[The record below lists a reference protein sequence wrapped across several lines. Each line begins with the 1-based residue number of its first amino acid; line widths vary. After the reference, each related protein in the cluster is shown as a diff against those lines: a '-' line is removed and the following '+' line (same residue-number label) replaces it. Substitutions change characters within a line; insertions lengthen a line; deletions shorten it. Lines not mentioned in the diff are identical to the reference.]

1 MTLYLHEL
9 RRGRLSL
16 IIWSAVI
23 SFLIG
28 VCVLI
33 YPEMQAQMG
42 DMSLMFESMGTLT
55 DAFGMSDINF
65 GEFIGYFATEFSNTV
80 LLGGSLFAAIIAS
93 GALSSEEGDG
103 TAEFLLT
110 HPISRSKILLAKLL
124 SIITRILILNLAI
137 CAVVLACMIAVSE
150 SADAKIM
157 FLMFLSGTIMEIE
170 IACICFMAS
179 SFMKRGGMAVG
190 IGISMMLYFVNIVSN
205 IADEAK
211 FLKYVTPFAYSDSAK
226 ILTDGEINLAYLIC
240 GAVIL
245 AASVAVTFIGYNK
258 KDIS

>member
-1 MTLYLHEL
+1 
-9 RRGRLSL
+9 
-16 IIWSAVI
+16 
-23 SFLIG
+23 
-28 VCVLI
+28 
-33 YPEMQAQMG
+33 
-42 DMSLMFESMGTLT
+42 
-55 DAFGMSDINF
+55 
-65 GEFIGYFATEFSNTV
+65 
-80 LLGGSLFAAIIAS
+80 
-93 GALSSEEGDG
+93 
-103 TAEFLLT
+103 
-110 HPISRSKILLAKLL
+110 
-124 SIITRILILNLAI
+124 
-137 CAVVLACMIAVSE
+137 
-150 SADAKIM
+150 
-157 FLMFLSGTIMEIE
+157 MFLSGAIMEIE

>member
-9 RRGRLSL
+9 KRGRLSL

-42 DMSLMFESMGTLT
+42 DMSVLFESMGTLT
-55 DAFGMSDINF
+55 DAFGMSNINF

-93 GALSSEEGDG
+93 SALSSEESDG

-110 HPISRSKILLAKLL
+110 HPISRTHVLISKLL
-124 SIITRILILNLAI
+124 SIVTRIVILNA
-137 CAVVLACMIAVSE
+137 AIAVTVLLCMLAVGE
-150 SADAKIM
+150 SADAKLM
-157 FLMFLSGTIMEIE
+157 LLMFISGIIMEIE
-170 IACICFMAS
+170 IALICFAVS
-179 SFMKRGGMAVG
+179 AFMHRGGMAAG
-190 IGISMMLYFVNIVSN
+190 IGVSMLLYFVNIVSN
-205 IADEAK
+205 LADDAE
-211 FLKYVTPFAYSDSAK
+211 FLKFITPFAYSDSAK
-226 ILTDGEINLAYLIC
+226 ILTDGEIHLPYLAVGALIS
-240 GAVIL
+240 I
-245 AASVAVTFIGYNK
+245 AATATAFIKYNK

>member
-9 RRGRLSL
+9 RRGRLPL
-16 IIWSAVI
+16 IVWSAVI

-42 DMSLMFESMGTLT
+42 DMSVIFESMGTLT

-93 GALSSEEGDG
+93 TSLSAEESDG

-110 HPISRSKILLAKLL
+110 HPISRSKILVSKLL
-124 SIITRILILNLAI
+124 SIITRIIILNLAI
-137 CAVVLACMIAVSE
+137 CATVLLCMLAVGE
-150 SADAKIM
+150 SADGKIM
-157 FLMFLSGTIMEIE
+157 LLMFLSGIIEIE
-170 IACICFMAS
+170 IACICFMVSA
-179 SFMKRGGMAVG
+179 FLNRGGMALG
-190 IGISMMLYFVNIVSN
+190 IGASMMLYFVNIVSN
-205 IADEAK
+205 LVENTEI
-211 FLKYVTPFAYSDSAK
+211 LKYITPFAYSDSAK
-226 ILTDGEINLAYLIC
+226 ILKDSEINSGYLIC
-240 GAVIL
+240 GLIIAVI
-245 AASVAVTFIGYNK
+245 AVTVSFIKYNK

>member
-9 RRGRLSL
+9 RRGRLPL

-42 DMSLMFESMGTLT
+42 DMSVIFESMGTLT

-65 GEFIGYFATEFSNTV
+65 GEFLGYFATEFSNTV

-93 GALSSEEGDG
+93 SALSAEEGDG

-110 HPISRSKILLAKLL
+110 HPISRSKILLSKLL
-124 SIITRILILNLAI
+124 SIITRIIILNLAVCTTVLI
-137 CAVVLACMIAVSE
+137 CMLAVSE
-150 SADAKIM
+150 SADAGIM
-157 FLMFLSGTIMEIE
+157 FLMFLGGIIMEIE
-170 IACICFMAS
+170 IACICFMISA
-179 SFMKRGGMAVG
+179 FLHRGGMAVG
-190 IGISMMLYFVNIVSN
+190 IGASMMLYFLNIVSN
-205 IADEAK
+205 LIDDAK
-211 FLKYVTPFAYSDSAK
+211 VLKYITPFAYSDSAK
-226 ILTDGEINLAYLIC
+226 ILKDGEINPIYLVC
-240 GAVIL
+240 GMIITAAAIVI
-245 AASVAVTFIGYNK
+245 AFVKYNK

>member
-9 RRGRLSL
+9 KRGRLPL
-16 IIWSAVI
+16 IVWSAVI

-42 DMSLMFESMGTLT
+42 DMSVIFESMGTLT

-93 GALSSEEGDG
+93 TALSAEESDG

-110 HPISRSKILLAKLL
+110 HPISRSKILVSKLL
-124 SIITRILILNLAI
+124 SIITRIIILNLAI
-137 CAVVLACMIAVSE
+137 CATVLLCMLAVGE
-150 SADAKIM
+150 SADGKIM
-157 FLMFLSGTIMEIE
+157 LLMFLGGIIMEIE
-170 IACICFMAS
+170 IACICFMVSA
-179 SFMKRGGMAVG
+179 FLNRGGMALG
-190 IGISMMLYFVNIVSN
+190 IGASMMLYFVNIVSN
-205 IADEAK
+205 LVENTEI
-211 FLKYVTPFAYSDSAK
+211 LKY
-226 ILTDGEINLAYLIC
+226 
-240 GAVIL
+240 
-245 AASVAVTFIGYNK
+245 
-258 KDIS
+258 ISHFYFFY